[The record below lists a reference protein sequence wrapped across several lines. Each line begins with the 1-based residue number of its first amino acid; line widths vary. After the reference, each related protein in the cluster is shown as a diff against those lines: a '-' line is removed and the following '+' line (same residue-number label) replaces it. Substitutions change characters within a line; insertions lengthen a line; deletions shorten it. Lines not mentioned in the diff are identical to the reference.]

1 VNRHASKIRLSQIVL
16 GEAQEVKGMRI
27 MQRDDEALVSRRYD
41 SEKLENHNSVSPL
54 AYREANGKP
63 ETVWDFP

>member
-1 VNRHASKIRLSQIVL
+1 
-16 GEAQEVKGMRI
+16 VKGMRI

-41 SEKLENHNSVSPL
+41 SGKLENHNSVSPL